1 MCEAMWFASGMV
13 AGAFLYFLLMVTI
26 SAIGDKG
33 DFGW

>member
-13 AGAFLYFLLMVTI
+13 AGAFIYFLLMILI
-26 SAIGDKG
+26 SATKNKN